1 MLLITMLWVLASSIG
16 KISNG
21 WIRDLGF
28 NADDKEL
35 SSGLDVI
42 IWNFLKKKKKL
53 CSHGTT
59 IVLVWLSFH
68 LFANCSVLQPINVAI
83 VFGIYW
89 SLSWTQIIKSNTE

>member
-1 MLLITMLWVLASSIG
+1 MLLITMLWVLVRSIG
-16 KISNG
+16 KISNC
-21 WIRDLGF
+21 WIRDLGI
-28 NADDKEL
+28 NSDDKEL

-42 IWNFLKKKKKL
+42 SWNFLKKKKKL

>member
-1 MLLITMLWVLASSIG
+1 MLLITMLWVLSNSIG

-42 IWNFLKKKKKL
+42 NWNFLKKKKKTMLAWYDHSISLTKFSSFCQLL
-53 CSHGTT
+53 CSPT
-59 IVLVWLSFH
+59 
-68 LFANCSVLQPINVAI
+68 N
-83 VFGIYW
+83 
-89 SLSWTQIIKSNTE
+89 